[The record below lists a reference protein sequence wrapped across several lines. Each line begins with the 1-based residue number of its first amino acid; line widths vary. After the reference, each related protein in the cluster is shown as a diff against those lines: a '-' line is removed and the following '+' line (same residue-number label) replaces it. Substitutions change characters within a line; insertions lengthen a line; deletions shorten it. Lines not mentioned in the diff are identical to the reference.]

1 MHNYGERWPE
11 EKMDIPVIA
20 SFIIFFL
27 FIFVVVK
34 ISEPRGG
41 SGEPVKEQADENGE
55 EIITESATGMLMIS
69 KTVELAPGHYTL
81 YFTSD
86 DTILGKSFSYQVI
99 VQ

>member
-1 MHNYGERWPE
+1 
-11 EKMDIPVIA
+11 MDIPVIA

-55 EIITESATGMLMIS
+55 EILDEYSFSRGVMRLKRGSAKIFNTESS
-69 KTVELAPGHYTL
+69 
-81 YFTSD
+81 
-86 DTILGKSFSYQVI
+86 
-99 VQ
+99 